1 RRARAARVSRAP
13 VGPSGRR
20 AADPN
25 LTPSSQNRTRTPLA
39 GAARGANS
47 SFKRPDMRLFLSIRR
62 KVEAGFA
69 GAIKLAPIARTYLRV
84 LAQDVKRARFPRP
97 ARTRKGLRHPLGGR
111 GRAWLKPFQ
120 APRPRPTALR
130 AYEDLPR
137 RRLWPPRHTIQIN
150 VLLCILKGFALAKP
164 LCCRIK

>member
-1 RRARAARVSRAP
+1 
-13 VGPSGRR
+13 
-20 AADPN
+20 
-25 LTPSSQNRTRTPLA
+25 
-39 GAARGANS
+39 
-47 SFKRPDMRLFLSIRR
+47 
-62 KVEAGFA
+62 VEAGFA

-84 LAQDVKRARFPRP
+84 LAQRRKKGAFSAPCPHHERAKTS
-97 ARTRKGLRHPLGGR
+97 ARWPLPGLAEAVPSTSSSADL
-111 GRAWLKPFQ
+111 LS
-120 APRPRPTALR
+120 